1 MKNSDTAP
9 RGRKRGFKSDRF
21 RDVLLLSALAL
32 LLIFAV
38 WKIFYPS
45 GNARETAAI
54 TGASESEQKLCALLK
69 EIDGVG
75 DVNVMICESEDGV
88 QSVVVVCEGANDLR
102 VNMNIREAVAAA
114 LGTDEKSVKIYLM
127 KE

>member
-1 MKNSDTAP
+1 MKNSETAP

-75 DVNVMICESEDGV
+75 DVI
-88 QSVVVVCEGANDLR
+88 VVVCEGANDLR

>member
-1 MKNSDTAP
+1 MKNSETAP

-38 WKIFYPS
+38 WKIFY
-45 GNARETAAI
+45 
-54 TGASESEQKLCALLK
+54 
-69 EIDGVG
+69 
-75 DVNVMICESEDGV
+75 
-88 QSVVVVCEGANDLR
+88 
-102 VNMNIREAVAAA
+102 IREAVAAA